1 MAAIYLAIAF
11 VSYLYTW
18 KMDQDKV
25 LKFSWGMLFQGDLNV
40 QNWLGRLGAIIS
52 NMFFY
57 WGFGLPSMIVVVML
71 IKLGFDLVRRKS
83 LIPFM
88 VFARNSFVIMAFFSL
103 LLEFIFR
110 RSEFTWGGAFGE
122 STCFWLTNFI
132 GQIGL
137 FFLLLFTMGA
147 YIMWRFNPNFDNLTF
162 SNPLANVSLPSVSMD
177 FFKGMEDSEIK
188 PRCV

>member
-1 MAAIYLAIAF
+1 MASKKQKPKESFFARINWRDERLPKIFGVILILTAIYLAIAF

-25 LKFSWGMLFQGDLNV
+25 LKFSWGMLLQGDLSV

-57 WGFGLPSMIVVVML
+57 WGFGLPSTIVVVLL
-71 IKLGFDLVRRKS
+71 IKLGLDLIRRRS
-83 LIPFM
+83 IIPFL
-88 VFARNSFVIMAFFSL
+88 VFARNSIVIMAFFSL

-137 FFLLLFTMGA
+137 FFL
-147 YIMWRFNPNFDNLTF
+147 
-162 SNPLANVSLPSVSMD
+162 
-177 FFKGMEDSEIK
+177 
-188 PRCV
+188 